1 MFLRLVLLCIII
13 HKKQATNSKTILVKC
28 RCLQIKIFQDSRY
41 QSLGK
46 TNPSNPLIVE
56 DYADDVLLGMLDP
69 KVIRSVL
76 QEFLGSKPFLAGST
90 VAAIILEMGFFDGI
104 FGAKNFQKMGSNRW
118 VQQPILYQPELPPL
132 PGAFHQSR
140 QVIPLKRREKNRQAA
155 TPDDGMVAM
164 RGQEEVTK
172 IGTLHSPC
180 SWNRRRLPN
189 LILPNL
195 VFMLHV
201 LYVFS
206 CLERCANHSW
216 SRNLWEYIWYSRTVL
231 EPGALHMLIILQCQG
246 GYQYG
251 LLKWLLSVDVNFE
264 ILGID

>member
-1 MFLRLVLLCIII
+1 M
-13 HKKQATNSKTILVKC
+13 KC

-164 RGQEEVTK
+164 RGPRRSHTNRNITQSMQLKSQAVASSNFAK
-172 IGTLHSPC
+172 PC
-180 SWNRRRLPN
+180 
-189 LILPNL
+189 
-195 VFMLHV
+195 VHV
-201 LYVFS
+201 ACFV
-206 CLERCANHSW
+206 C
-216 SRNLWEYIWYSRTVL
+216 V
-231 EPGALHMLIILQCQG
+231 
-246 GYQYG
+246 
-251 LLKWLLSVDVNFE
+251 
-264 ILGID
+264 